1 MFQKNILPKKEVA
14 KKPMKPYSR
23 AYMSSYEWTYRVLD
37 IVDYIENG
45 LPSKREK
52 DNRWSLLQE
61 YCAQYD
67 LNWMVIK
74 KMIEYTVAECFDSE
88 VELIKCEDFKP
99 LGSRKDRILE
109 DTITDKGINPF
120 ENIAFFNN

>member
-1 MFQKNILPKKEVA
+1 MFKKNIEPKKDVA

-37 IVDYIENG
+37 IVDYVEYG
-45 LPSKREK
+45 LPSKKEN
-52 DNRWSLLQE
+52 DSRWKLLKE

-74 KMIEYTVAECFDSE
+74 KMIEYTVAEDFDSE
-88 VELIKCEDFKP
+88 ADLIECEDFKP
-99 LGSRKDRILE
+99 LRLRKDRIIEVKIIDKEVNIFE
-109 DTITDKGINPF
+109 DLAVF
-120 ENIAFFNN
+120 

>member
-1 MFQKNILPKKEVA
+1 MFKKNIEPKKDVA

-37 IVDYIENG
+37 IVDYVEYG
-45 LPSKREK
+45 LPSKKEN
-52 DNRWSLLQE
+52 DSRWKLLKE

-74 KMIEYTVAECFDSE
+74 KMIEYTVAEDFDSE
-88 VELIKCEDFKP
+88 AELIECEDFKP
-99 LGSRKDRILE
+99 LRLRKDRIIEVKIIDKEVNIFE
-109 DTITDKGINPF
+109 DLAVF
-120 ENIAFFNN
+120 